1 MRILAYIGQ
10 RLVLLI
16 VALLGVSIITFVVT
30 RVLPGNPAY
39 LIVGVQA
46 DYSTVAA
53 VIERLGLDRPIPEQY
68 FLYMKQLFV
77 GDLGSSWR
85 TGNPVT
91 FDLASRWPATIEL
104 ATIAMLLAISWA
116 IPLGLISALR
126 RRSLTDRLA
135 KILSGL
141 GVSIPEFWLATL
153 LILVFFAIFHIAPAP
168 MGRINRVSP
177 PDIITGMYLIDSLLT
192 GNIAAFSAAGKQIIL
207 PAATLAFVIGA
218 PLLRVT
224 RAFMSEVLESQY
236 IRSARAM
243 GIPKRS
249 LIFRH
254 ALPNVLLPV
263 TTMIAV
269 LYGYLLGGTVLVEYV
284 FAWPGMGKYAI
295 DSINS
300 SDYAPVMAVVLLSAL
315 SYLIV
320 YLLTDLLH
328 FFIDPRTR

>member
-1 MRILAYIGQ
+1 
-10 RLVLLI
+10 
-16 VALLGVSIITFVVT
+16 
-30 RVLPGNPAY
+30 
-39 LIVGVQA
+39 
-46 DYSTVAA
+46 
-53 VIERLGLDRPIPEQY
+53 
-68 FLYMKQLFV
+68 
-77 GDLGSSWR
+77 
-85 TGNPVT
+85 
-91 FDLASRWPATIEL
+91 
-104 ATIAMLLAISWA
+104 MLLAIFWA
-116 IPLGLISALR
+116 IPLGLVSALR

-153 LILVFFAIFHIAPAP
+153 LILFFFAVLHIAPAP
-168 MGRINRVSP
+168 MGRISRIAP
-177 PDIITGMYLIDSLLT
+177 PETITGMYLIDALIS
-192 GNIAAFSAAGKQIIL
+192 GNWKAFRASAAQIIL
-207 PAATLAFVIGA
+207 PAATLAFVTGA

-224 RAFMSEVLESQY
+224 RAFMFEVLDSQY

-243 GIPKRS
+243 GIPKPA

-263 TTMIAV
+263 TTMTAV

-315 SYLIV
+315 SYLVV

>member
-10 RLVLLI
+10 RLALLV

-53 VIERLGLDRPIPEQY
+53 VIEKLGLDKPIPEQY

-126 RRSLTDRLA
+126 RRSFTA
-135 KILSGL
+135 KIWNPS
-141 GVSIPEFWLATL
+141 
-153 LILVFFAIFHIAPAP
+153 
-168 MGRINRVSP
+168 N
-177 PDIITGMYLIDSLLT
+177 Y
-192 GNIAAFSAAGKQIIL
+192 
-207 PAATLAFVIGA
+207 
-218 PLLRVT
+218 
-224 RAFMSEVLESQY
+224 
-236 IRSARAM
+236 
-243 GIPKRS
+243 
-249 LIFRH
+249 
-254 ALPNVLLPV
+254 
-263 TTMIAV
+263 
-269 LYGYLLGGTVLVEYV
+269 
-284 FAWPGMGKYAI
+284 
-295 DSINS
+295 
-300 SDYAPVMAVVLLSAL
+300 
-315 SYLIV
+315 
-320 YLLTDLLH
+320 
-328 FFIDPRTR
+328 